1 MGIRT
6 GIGELRGDGRGWT
19 LLGIALGW
27 VFLVGGRFLVPAV
40 LPQVKATF
48 GVTDVGAGVAITVLW
63 AAYALMQSPGGLL
76 IDRLGER
83 RLLAGSLLLT
93 AASAV
98 VLGVAPVFL
107 AFLVGSGI
115 FGLASGLYGPARG
128 TALSR
133 TFPDNDGTAIG
144 ATLAAGSVGS
154 AVLPLLAG
162 ALVDTYGWRLI
173 VGGLAPPLAVT
184 GLFVWR
190 TVPESG
196 GGVIQVS
203 RDRLAGDVLRAIKI
217 RAVAV
222 AVTGV
227 TLMLF
232 ALQGL
237 TAFLVTYLVS
247 IKGLDQA
254 IAAAVLSLLFAGGA
268 VSQVVSG
275 TLADRIGDR
284 PVLVGVA
291 ATNVVPLLAIPFVEG
306 VIPIAILSVL
316 VGIRL
321 GIAPVSNA
329 YIIAILP
336 DEVTGTAWGILR
348 TAFFLVG
355 ATGST
360 AVGVMAD
367 ADLFDESFFLLA
379 ALTAAAA
386 LLYATLPDRAAVR
399 SGR

>member
-1 MGIRT
+1 
-6 GIGELRGDGRGWT
+6 
-19 LLGIALGW
+19 
-27 VFLVGGRFLVPAV
+27 V

-162 ALVDTYGWRLI
+162 TLVGTYGWRLI

-196 GGVIQVS
+196 GGVIQIS
-203 RDRLAGDVLRAIKI
+203 WDRLAGDVLQAIKI
-217 RAVAV
+217 RSVAV

-254 IAAAVLSLLFAGGA
+254 TAAAVLSLLFAGGA

-336 DEVTGTAWGILR
+336 EEVTGTAWGILR

-367 ADLFDESFFLLA
+367 ADLFDEAFFLLA

-386 LLYATLPDRAAVR
+386 LLYATLPDRAAVQ
-399 SGR
+399 SGW